1 MKKITVSILTTL
13 LMLSMVFS
21 SSVFAA
27 NEKVSAWDSFL
38 GLFGVKATETSDVGV
53 EYRGHVENKGD
64 FPVDGTWIQGPDR
77 LGTVGEGLRLEAF
90 WIKLAEDAPE
100 GLHIEYQVHVQ
111 NKGWMG
117 FVNDGAMAGTEAE
130 GLRIEAIEIALVDD
144 EGDVAE
150 GYSVEYRGHVQNI
163 GDTAWYA
170 DGDQLGTT
178 GSGLRLEALEIKIVQ
193 LEADLTAYNEAVA
206 AAEAVDETD
215 YTTESYAALV
225 QALEDNVVTV
235 DNTQAEVD
243 AATAAIN
250 AAIDALVMVTRITAV
265 EATSPTTAVATF
277 NQAVTSLDK
286 AAVTV
291 TDEDGDKQY
300 IKTVE
305 LADDKLSATVTFFN
319 NFVDET
325 TYNIAI
331 VFADGTSTGTFDYVV
346 GEPATILL
354 ESQKV
359 AKGGSVVYNVLD
371 ANGLDIT
378 SLYTV
383 SVQTNAAANQF
394 FAAPIL
400 GSVSLVANP
409 NPTDFAFAVF
419 SVTATDGTVVSSA
432 QATITVNNVTP
443 TTLGEFWT
451 IDDAGTNRVL
461 AATEYEEATFEPKTV
476 VNMGTPEQLRV
487 SVIDQFGD
495 DVADDYADLQTAGY
509 TLSYTSLDTSVAIVD
524 TVSGAITPRKEGAGA
539 ARVTLTK
546 TSDGTTVLTKTVE
559 FNVLAAKKL
568 SGITVEKDDETVT
581 TATLNVDAGA
591 TAFDVIGVDQFGNS
605 MNLNALT
612 SATVTS
618 SNTSVVTGAYGAG
631 TTGTLTLTPV
641 AAGSASV
648 TVKYETFTYV
658 VNVTVQKQGTIVGYV
673 VDGSKTVINTKD
685 DPATTTDDE
694 TEMTLG
700 TYSIDSNGV
709 KSVLPVEATYTVT
722 DADAVVQDVVTDN
735 VDDTATI
742 EYSKTGGATL
752 TVGDTYTVTVKVG
765 TLTVA
770 TKTFTVVENGIA
782 PAYSL
787 KTNALLINLTDDD
800 ILKALTEVFDFGT
813 ATVDITGVS
822 YASNNA
828 NVLDP
833 SEVVYA
839 DQVKGDGTATIYI
852 DTVTV
857 DVTDVNP
864 LKDGTF
870 ELDLNGEI
878 MNVTVDQ
885 TIPVAQTAT
894 ENGTAKVI
902 TLTFSEAL
910 DASTVVA
917 ANFTGTAGT
926 PTVSYT
932 AGSKTVTLTYADALV
947 EDDTIIISDDV
958 KDVAGNALVETTFT
972 RGAGAAGAGT
982 YTKQ

>member
-1 MKKITVSILTTL
+1 ML
-13 LMLSMVFS
+13 LNS
-21 SSVFAA
+21 
-27 NEKVSAWDSFL
+27 
-38 GLFGVKATETSDVGV
+38 
-53 EYRGHVENKGD
+53 
-64 FPVDGTWIQGPDR
+64 
-77 LGTVGEGLRLEAF
+77 LRL
-90 WIKLAEDAPE
+90 P
-100 GLHIEYQVHVQ
+100 
-111 NKGWMG
+111 
-117 FVNDGAMAGTEAE
+117 
-130 GLRIEAIEIALVDD
+130 
-144 EGDVAE
+144 
-150 GYSVEYRGHVQNI
+150 
-163 GDTAWYA
+163 
-170 DGDQLGTT
+170 
-178 GSGLRLEALEIKIVQ
+178 
-193 LEADLTAYNEAVA
+193 LT
-206 AAEAVDETD
+206 
-215 YTTESYAALV
+215 
-225 QALEDNVVTV
+225 
-235 DNTQAEVD
+235 
-243 AATAAIN
+243 AIN

-409 NPTDFAFAVF
+409 NPTDFAFAVL
-419 SVTATDGTVVSSA
+419 SVTATDGTVISSA

-461 AATEYEEATFEPKTV
+461 AATEYEDATFEPKTV

-641 AAGSASV
+641 AAGNATV

-673 VDGSKTVINTKD
+673 VDGSKTVINTKN
-685 DPATTTDDE
+685 DPATTEND

-709 KSVLPVEATYTVT
+709 KSVDPVEATYTVT
-722 DADAVVQDVVTDN
+722 DADAVVQNVVTDN

-742 EYSKTGGATL
+742 QYSKVAGDTL

-765 TLTVA
+765 TLVVA

-787 KTNALLINLTDDD
+787 KTNALLINVTDDQ
-800 ILKALTEVFDFGT
+800 ILKALTKVFDFGT
-813 ATVDITGVS
+813 ADVTITGTT
-822 YASNNA
+822 YASSNA
-828 NVLDP
+828 AVLDP
-833 SEVVYA
+833 SQVAYA
-839 DQVKGDGTATIYI
+839 DQVVGDGTATIYV

-857 DVTDVNP
+857 DVNDITNP

-910 DASTVVA
+910 DATTVVA
-917 ANFTGTAGT
+917 ANFTGLAGT

-932 AGSKTVTLTYADALV
+932 AGSKTVSLTYVDALV

-982 YTKQ
+982 YTK